1 MQKMGLSSSKEKSK
15 PNTEQVLSPVPIST
29 FSIQEKDSL
38 TMEQYFEIFQDE
50 LLLEFMENLD
60 KQEHLKEKEPK
71 K

>member
-1 MQKMGLSSSKEKSK
+1 MQKMGLSSSKEKNK
-15 PNTEQVLSPVPIST
+15 PNTEHVLSPVPIRT